1 MCICTYIQ
9 YIIIWYVMCIYRIC
23 ILYIHISTCSL
34 WWSSEVFGQILWSV
48 ALFGNTGEVQV
59 SPYFVLHTPGKT
71 QDIARLGTYKLAVSF
86 HSRIL
91 VSEALKKL
99 AKSQHSCGVTNRHN
113 RLHFWPLAT
122 PWVAHV
128 TLGWS
133 AGNGSAKSAKCPA
146 WATALEAQRGDD
158 KTGTILH
165 IDHIVEDYMRLYM
178 IMYFPYIWIYMDI
191 YIYMRLYMRLYIYIW
206 DYTVYYEIIDYIVYY
221 EIIGDPL

>member
-1 MCICTYIQ
+1 
-9 YIIIWYVMCIYRIC
+9 
-23 ILYIHISTCSL
+23 
-34 WWSSEVFGQILWSV
+34 
-48 ALFGNTGEVQV
+48 
-59 SPYFVLHTPGKT
+59 
-71 QDIARLGTYKLAVSF
+71 
-86 HSRIL
+86 
-91 VSEALKKL
+91 L
-99 AKSQHSCGVTNRHN
+99 AKSQHCCGLYPQFCEVTNRHN

-178 IMYFPYIWIYMDI
+178 IMYFTYILIYIYGYIWIYMDI
-191 YIYMRLYMRLYIYIW
+191 YIYIYEIVYEIIYIYIW
-206 DYTVYYEIIDYIVYY
+206 DYRLYCILWDYRGSIKPLWSVIMEWQRVWTLLNWFNEATVWTFCWF
-221 EIIGDPL
+221 

>member
-1 MCICTYIQ
+1 
-9 YIIIWYVMCIYRIC
+9 
-23 ILYIHISTCSL
+23 
-34 WWSSEVFGQILWSV
+34 
-48 ALFGNTGEVQV
+48 
-59 SPYFVLHTPGKT
+59 
-71 QDIARLGTYKLAVSF
+71 
-86 HSRIL
+86 
-91 VSEALKKL
+91 L
-99 AKSQHSCGVTNRHN
+99 AKSQHCCGLYPQFCEVTNRHN

-178 IMYFPYIWIYMDI
+178 IMYFPYIWIYIYGYIWIYMDI
-191 YIYMRLYMRLYIYIW
+191 YIYMRLYMRLYIYI
-206 DYTVYYEIIDYIVYY
+206 YEIIDYIVYY
-221 EIIGDPL
+221 EIIGDPLNHYDPL

>member
-1 MCICTYIQ
+1 
-9 YIIIWYVMCIYRIC
+9 
-23 ILYIHISTCSL
+23 
-34 WWSSEVFGQILWSV
+34 
-48 ALFGNTGEVQV
+48 
-59 SPYFVLHTPGKT
+59 
-71 QDIARLGTYKLAVSF
+71 
-86 HSRIL
+86 
-91 VSEALKKL
+91 L
-99 AKSQHSCGVTNRHN
+99 AKSQHCCGLYPQFCEVTNRHN

-178 IMYFPYIWIYMDI
+178 IMYFPYIWIYIYGYIWIYMDI
-191 YIYMRLYMRLYIYIW
+191 YIYEIVYEIIYI
-206 DYTVYYEIIDYIVYY
+206 YEIIDYIVYY
-221 EIIGDPL
+221 EIIGDPLNHYDPL